1 MSSPEDGLYHYVKPT
16 VKGSQTSIQ
25 VQAWLYGVYSYL
37 LPSTMMRRRS
47 SSMCQPVPMPSNL
60 STGACDLNARTLARR
75 SAASFSRV
83 SAVTLISAGW
93 SR

>member
-1 MSSPEDGLYHYVKPT
+1 MSSPEDVLYHYVKPT

-60 STGACDLNARTLARR
+60 STGACDLNARTLARC
-75 SAASFSRV
+75 SAASFESL
-83 SAVTLISAGW
+83 AVTPISAGW